1 MLDII
6 MRAGCYVSIIVLGYV
21 LRRKGF
27 FGPETFGVLAKVVLK
42 ITLPAAIISTSAG
55 RHLDASLLVIALLN
69 LAVCGIYML
78 LGYWLNRKNS
88 PGQQGFA
95 IINYTGYNIGTFALP
110 FTQSFLGPMGVIAT
124 NLFDVG
130 NSFVCLGGAYCIA
143 ATVKDGTGFS
153 LKRIAKAAVS
163 SVALMTHLVMV
174 TLNLVGWNLP
184 QPVLSLAG
192 IIGNAN
198 AFLAMLMLGVGIDL
212 SGGKSQIRYI
222 AKHLA
227 IRYGLATV
235 FALLFYFL
243 LPFTLEVRRALAIL
257 AFAPFASATPVFT
270 EELKEDR
277 GLSATI
283 NSFSVVCSI
292 IFIILLLII
301 ML

>member
-6 MRAGCYVSIIVLGYV
+6 MRAGCYVSIIILGYV

-27 FGPETFGVLAKVVLK
+27 FGPETFGLLAKVVLK

-55 RHLDASLLVIALLN
+55 RRLEPGLLVIALLN
-69 LAVCGIYML
+69 LGVCGVYML
-78 LGYWLNRKNS
+78 LGYWLNRKNT
-88 PGQQGFA
+88 PGKKGFA
-95 IINYTGYNIGTFALP
+95 IINFPGYNIGTFALP

-143 ATVKDGTGFS
+143 SAVKDGTGFS
-153 LKRIAKAAVS
+153 LKRIAKSAVT
-163 SVALMTHLVMV
+163 SVALMTHFVMV
-174 TLNLVGWNLP
+174 FLNLAGLQLP

-212 SGGKSQIRYI
+212 SGGKSRMRYI

-227 IRYGLATV
+227 IRYSLAAV
-235 FALLFYFL
+235 FALVFYFL
-243 LPFTLEVRRALAIL
+243 LPFELEVRRALAIL
-257 AFAPFASATPVFT
+257 TFAPFASATPVFT

-292 IFIILLLII
+292 LFIILLLII

>member
-1 MLDII
+1 MLDILL
-6 MRAGCYVSIIVLGYV
+6 RAGCYVSIIVLGYV
-21 LRRKGF
+21 LRRVGF
-27 FGPETFGVLAKVVLK
+27 FGPETFGLLAKVVLK

-55 RHLDASLLVIALLN
+55 RSLDAGLLVVALLN
-69 LAVCGIYML
+69 VAVCAIYML
-78 LGYWLNRKNS
+78 VGYLLNRKNS
-88 PGQQGFA
+88 RGQKGFA
-95 IINYTGYNIGTFALP
+95 IINFPGYNIGTFALP

-143 ATVKDGTGFS
+143 SAVKDGTGFS
-153 LKRIAKAAVS
+153 MKRILKSAVT
-163 SVALMTHLVMV
+163 SVALMTHFVMV
-174 TLNLVGWNLP
+174 TLNLLGMNLP

-212 SGGKSQIRYI
+212 SGGKSQMRYI
-222 AKHLA
+222 ARHLA
-227 IRYGLATV
+227 IRYSMAAV
-235 FALLFYFL
+235 IALVFYFL
-243 LPFTLEVRRALAIL
+243 LPFELEVRRALVIL

-277 GLSATI
+277 GLSASI

-292 IFIILLLII
+292 VFIIGLLMI